1 MTVDFHQRKSAKR
14 TSKRA
19 SQKTEDGK
27 RIRGGKTVPR
37 KQRGMCAK
45 DPPLPPK
52 LREEDE
58 LRAARERNE
67 RKKAEKLK
75 RAARAM
81 REKMAAKGVPG
92 AAKPLSKMRGP
103 RSRGDEDRVSDDDDV
118 NDDDDGANA
127 AAASSAPDAELDAS
141 SVPDY
146 FEDALR
152 SLGHKRTTPIQRE
165 CWPPCCAGRDVLGIA
180 PPGSGKTLAYLL
192 PAVEFAMRD
201 ARDRPRP
208 ASAPRG
214 RPSAA
219 ILAPTRELAAQVAG
233 VCGKLRRAAPVRCVA
248 VYGGTNQE
256 EQEEELGRS
265 SSMALVVVGTPGRVL
280 ATMETGALGLER
292 ARMFV
297 LDEADRMLALGF
309 ADQLEAIRAALPRN
323 ERDDADGGAKAGSG
337 SEAAAGPGM
346 GAREG
351 RQTLLFSA
359 TFPKTVRAVAKLW
372 LAPNPAIVKI
382 EAEDKSS
389 NEGRR
394 SNAANVSVAA
404 GGKTKDGGGVSA
416 SDVEQTVHVCAEH
429 KKARKLLKHVTDLRE
444 NDGRSKS
451 RVLVFANRIKTV
463 RFVAETLRRHGE
475 KVGSLHGELKQE
487 KREAAL
493 RDFKSGKTPCLVATD
508 VAGRGLDITGL
519 EHVVNWDMPGSV
531 EQYAHRVGRAGRSG
545 RRGAALSFFTR
556 NMAPLAPDLVKML
569 KRGGHFVDPNLEVLA
584 KVGEA
589 LNKSERGG
597 AGEGG
602 RGGEA
607 DGDDEEDASDDDRGG
622 ESEETEEEESGESD
636 EEEESGES
644 DEEESGEEESD
655 EEESGEESDDD
666 EGSSGEES
674 EGGERADDASSDG
687 DPSSDPAAD
696 PAEVLDRLVA
706 HFREENGRDPKAK
719 EMLRLIKT
727 LRDAARASGG
737 AVSLET
743 RADDDS
749 DDSDGAS
756 DSDSAKAKAKAK
768 AEAANAP
775 ASKKRAAATDAARED
790 AAPAKKTKSRED
802 TESPAKSPAKSAAK
816 SAAKSPAKSPPAA
829 AAAFLP
835 AKAFAG
841 AKPGYYFRKGAKGL
855 GYYVDRA
862 ATPHRKRPSVF
873 DAPKSAAREAFVPAK
888 KFAGAKAGY
897 AFKKGA
903 RGLGYYLDAPPKP
916 TWRPP
921 ATKRGNLGGGFGGKK
936 GGRGGRR
943 R

>member
-1 MTVDFHQRKSAKR
+1 MTHAPPLSPAPPPNGRTRARAPLVFHRADDIVAGVRAASPSPTAARGVGTFARGSSPHRRSRSVHRRRSSSQILARAMTVDFHQRKSAKR

-103 RSRGDEDRVSDDDDV
+103 RSRGDEDRVSDEDDDV
-118 NDDDDGANA
+118 NDDGGAPPPLER
-127 AAASSAPDAELDAS
+127 PDAEPAS
-141 SVPDY
+141 SVPD
-146 FEDALR
+146 EDALR
-152 SLGHKRTTPIQRE
+152 SPGTNARRRSSASAGLRAAPGATSSASRPQRQDPRV
-165 CWPPCCAGRDVLGIA
+165 PPPRGGV
-180 PPGSGKTLAYLL
+180 
-192 PAVEFAMRD
+192 RD
-201 ARDRPRP
+201 ARRKDRPRP

-219 ILAPTRELAAQVAG
+219 ILAPTELAAQVAG
-233 VCGKLRRAAPVRCVA
+233 VCGKPAAPRRFGAWRCTA
-248 VYGGTNQE
+248 GRTRRSRR
-256 EQEEELGRS
+256 RS
-265 SSMALVVVGTPGRVL
+265 SGGR
-280 ATMETGALGLER
+280 ARWRWSSSGPRAGARDDGDGALGLER

-475 KVGSLHGELKQE
+475 KVGSLHGSSSRRSGGGAEGFQE
-487 KREAAL
+487 REDAV
-493 RDFKSGKTPCLVATD
+493 SG
-508 VAGRGLDITGL
+508 R
-519 EHVVNWDMPGSV
+519 H
-531 EQYAHRVGRAGRSG
+531 G
-545 RRGAALSFFTR
+545 RRGAGAGHHGPRARRQLGHAGKRGAVRAGSGAR
-556 NMAPLAPDLVKML
+556 GGRGGGAPRSVSSRGTWPARADLVKML
-569 KRGGHFVDPNLEVLA
+569 KRGGHFVDPNLEVR

-589 LNKSERGG
+589 LNRASEGARGG
-597 AGEGG
+597 REG
-602 RGGEA
+602 RGSGRRRRE
-607 DGDDEEDASDDDRGG
+607 GRERRRPGG
-622 ESEETEEEESGESD
+622 GSPRRPRRRSPGID

-644 DEEESGEEESD
+644 DEEESGN
-655 EEESGEESDDD
+655 
-666 EGSSGEES
+666 
-674 EGGERADDASSDG
+674 
-687 DPSSDPAAD
+687 P
-696 PAEVLDRLVA
+696 
-706 HFREENGRDPKAK
+706 
-719 EMLRLIKT
+719 
-727 LRDAARASGG
+727 
-737 AVSLET
+737 T
-743 RADDDS
+743 R
-749 DDSDGAS
+749 
-756 DSDSAKAKAKAK
+756 
-768 AEAANAP
+768 
-775 ASKKRAAATDAARED
+775 R
-790 AAPAKKTKSRED
+790 
-802 TESPAKSPAKSAAK
+802 SPRRRSPRRRSPGKSP
-816 SAAKSPAKSPPAA
+816 
-829 AAAFLP
+829 
-835 AKAFAG
+835 
-841 AKPGYYFRKGAKGL
+841 
-855 GYYVDRA
+855 
-862 ATPHRKRPSVF
+862 TTT
-873 DAPKSAAREAFVPAK
+873 
-888 KFAGAKAGY
+888 
-897 AFKKGA
+897 
-903 RGLGYYLDAPPKP
+903 RG
-916 TWRPP
+916 R
-921 ATKRGNLGGGFGGKK
+921 RGGV
-936 GGRGGRR
+936 RRRRTGGRR
-943 R
+943 LIRRRPFVRSAIPRRSSTASSRTSARKTAATRRRKRCFG

>member
-1 MTVDFHQRKSAKR
+1 M
-14 TSKRA
+14 
-19 SQKTEDGK
+19 
-27 RIRGGKTVPR
+27 
-37 KQRGMCAK
+37 
-45 DPPLPPK
+45 
-52 LREEDE
+52 
-58 LRAARERNE
+58 
-67 RKKAEKLK
+67 
-75 RAARAM
+75 
-81 REKMAAKGVPG
+81 
-92 AAKPLSKMRGP
+92 
-103 RSRGDEDRVSDDDDV
+103 
-118 NDDDDGANA
+118 
-127 AAASSAPDAELDAS
+127 
-141 SVPDY
+141 PDY

-589 LNKSERGG
+589 LNKSERGARGRAGG
-597 AGEGG
+597 AGKRTETTRRTRATTTGG
-602 RGGEA
+602 GSPRRPRRRSPGNPTRRSPRRRSPRRRSPGKSPTTTRGRPGRSPKA
-607 DGDDEEDASDDDRGG
+607 ANGRTTPHPTATLRPIPRRIPRR
-622 ESEETEEEESGESD
+622 
-636 EEEESGES
+636 
-644 DEEESGEEESD
+644 
-655 EEESGEESDDD
+655 
-666 EGSSGEES
+666 SST
-674 EGGERADDASSDG
+674 ASSRT
-687 DPSSDPAAD
+687 SA
-696 PAEVLDRLVA
+696 R
-706 HFREENGRDPKAK
+706 
-719 EMLRLIKT
+719 KT
-727 LRDAARASGG
+727 
-737 AVSLET
+737 
-743 RADDDS
+743 
-749 DDSDGAS
+749 
-756 DSDSAKAKAKAK
+756 
-768 AEAANAP
+768 
-775 ASKKRAAATDAARED
+775 AAT
-790 AAPAKKTKSRED
+790 
-802 TESPAKSPAKSAAK
+802 
-816 SAAKSPAKSPPAA
+816 
-829 AAAFLP
+829 
-835 AKAFAG
+835 
-841 AKPGYYFRKGAKGL
+841 
-855 GYYVDRA
+855 
-862 ATPHRKRPSVF
+862 
-873 DAPKSAAREAFVPAK
+873 
-888 KFAGAKAGY
+888 
-897 AFKKGA
+897 
-903 RGLGYYLDAPPKP
+903 
-916 TWRPP
+916 
-921 ATKRGNLGGGFGGKK
+921 
-936 GGRGGRR
+936 RR
-943 R
+943 RRRCFG